1 MSTDHRFSLTS
12 PCQRLKKPWKGLL
25 LFLIPI
31 RLIVIY
37 LASVQT
43 LDSTIH
49 WINHSSADK
58 YCRNQLDYP
67 LDSIRRIALS
77 SLWTTEAWWIALF
90 NVCETPGPVVTSNEC
105 AFACSQP
112 RSSSIFWS
120 KPRVVIVKCVQD
132 FKLTC
137 YCFCSFSIVP
147 ESPRWLV
154 LQGHVKAAC
163 KVLMKFSSNKR
174 STPTDPDLLRSQL
187 ESLHR
192 SETNPHAQSR
202 NVNHS
207 PLDLLRTPRMRKRT
221 LIFWFNW

>member
-1 MSTDHRFSLTS
+1 MS
-12 PCQRLKKPWKGLL
+12 
-25 LFLIPI
+25 
-31 RLIVIY
+31 
-37 LASVQT
+37 
-43 LDSTIH
+43 
-49 WINHSSADK
+49 
-58 YCRNQLDYP
+58 
-67 LDSIRRIALS
+67 ALS
-77 SLWTTEAWWIALF
+77 HVLSLVQVPFSDQSLE
-90 NVCETPGPVVTSNEC
+90 
-105 AFACSQP
+105 
-112 RSSSIFWS
+112 SSSLN
-120 KPRVVIVKCVQD
+120 V
-132 FKLTC
+132 FKTSITC

-163 KVLMKFSSNKR
+163 QVLMKFSSNKR